1 MNNISLFT
9 LIQESIFYWSMIISC
24 IAYLFLAF
32 VLYKCAVQKK
42 LSNKWLC
49 FVPLG
54 NLWILGKVINS
65 FKLGKNRYYNAEY
78 RLTVA
83 SLVFLITAKI
93 PVIGLMV
100 GAAYFVLLSHCILE
114 LLRKKSFNFN
124 SGDYDETL

>member
-1 MNNISLFT
+1 MNNTSLLT
-9 LIQESIFYWSMIISC
+9 LIQESILYWLIIISC
-24 IAYLFLAF
+24 IAYLFLSL
-32 VLYKCAVQKK
+32 VLYKRAVQKK
-42 LSNKWLC
+42 LSNKWES
-49 FVPLG
+49 FIPIG

-100 GAAYFVLLSHCILE
+100 GTAYFVLLSHCILE
-114 LLRKKSFNFN
+114 LLRKMNFNFN